1 MILIGI
7 GIIAVL
13 FVIFI
18 AMSYVKCP
26 PDMVYLISG
35 VRKEA
40 KVVTGKATLR
50 IPFLERIDRIPL
62 KLIQIDV
69 KTNNVPT
76 NDFINVDVDAVANV
90 RISTKPELIRVA
102 AKHFLNQNTSE
113 ISNNV
118 QQILEGNMREII
130 GQMQLVDLVNNKQ
143 LFSQKIQENAM
154 DDIEKLGLEI
164 VNLNVQNCT
173 DDNDAIVNL
182 GVDNLVKIQK
192 DAKIAKAKAEKE
204 IKIAEAQADE
214 EGAKARA
221 EADAKIA
228 EQNKELQLK
237 KAQYKIE
244 QDNKKAEA
252 DAAYGIQQA
261 QQMKTVNETQVAA
274 EVAKAEKMTELK
286 EREVALKEKELD
298 ALVRKQADAEKYAAE
313 VKAEAEKIVR
323 KQQAEADLIEAENM
337 AQARIAEAKAKKE
350 ADELEAQGIRAKLE
364 AEAAGKKAILEAEAA
379 GIKAKALAEAEG
391 IDKKAEAMRKYG
403 EAAVVEMIMAALP
416 SIAKNVAEP
425 LSKVDKIT
433 MYGEGNSA
441 KLISDIVNGTTQITE
456 GISSGMGIDIKSL
469 IMGALGGKLA
479 SQTPDTP
486 NVVVVQPTAE
496 APAKTE
502 APSEE

>member
-391 IDKKAEAMRKYG
+391 IEKKAMAQAKMKD
-403 EAAVVEMIMAALP
+403 ASIIEMICQALP
-416 SIAKNVAEP
+416 QIAKEVSTP
-425 LSKVDKIT
+425 LSNIDSIT
-433 MYGEGNSA
+433 MYGDQSS
-441 KLISDIVNGTTQITE
+441 KLIESGTQNIDKILKVAEDSLGLDLKSMIT
-456 GISSGMGIDIKSL
+456 GFAASK
-469 IMGALGGKLA
+469 ALSK
-479 SQTPDTP
+479 
-486 NVVVVQPTAE
+486 NKE
-496 APAKTE
+496 N
-502 APSEE
+502 

>member
-1 MILIGI
+1 MVLIGV
-7 GIIAVL
+7 GIIATL
-13 FVIFI
+13 LILFI

-40 KVVTGKATLR
+40 KVVTGTATLR
-50 IPFLERIDRIPL
+50 IPFLERIDKIPL

-204 IKIAEAQADE
+204 IKIAEAKADE

-228 EQNKELQLK
+228 EQNKELALK

-323 KQQAEADLIEAENM
+323 KQQAEAELIEAENM

-350 ADELEAQGIRAKLE
+350 ADELEAQGIKAKLE

-379 GIKAKALAEAEG
+379 GIRAKALAEAEG
-391 IDKKAEAMRKYG
+391 IEKKAMAQAKMEQASIVEMICQALPQIAKEVSTPLNNIDSITMYGDQSSKLIESGTQNIDKILKVANDSLGLDLKSMIAGFAVKSFTDKKAE
-403 EAAVVEMIMAALP
+403 
-416 SIAKNVAEP
+416 N
-425 LSKVDKIT
+425 
-433 MYGEGNSA
+433 
-441 KLISDIVNGTTQITE
+441 
-456 GISSGMGIDIKSL
+456 
-469 IMGALGGKLA
+469 
-479 SQTPDTP
+479 
-486 NVVVVQPTAE
+486 
-496 APAKTE
+496 
-502 APSEE
+502 